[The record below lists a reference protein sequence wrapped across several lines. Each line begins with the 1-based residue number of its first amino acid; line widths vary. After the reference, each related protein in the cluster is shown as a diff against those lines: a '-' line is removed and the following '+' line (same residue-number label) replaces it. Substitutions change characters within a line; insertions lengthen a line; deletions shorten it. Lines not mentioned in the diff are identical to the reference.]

1 MSHPL
6 FILVFMW
13 SWRQRETITPAK
25 TVPSGGPECCRAG
38 ADGLV
43 HCHGTLVLHA
53 DGVLDC
59 DECVYGTD
67 PSLHEW
73 WVPCI
78 ELETPCGCVGDEH
91 PAGLAAEAA

>member
-1 MSHPL
+1 
-6 FILVFMW
+6 V
-13 SWRQRETITPAK
+13 
-25 TVPSGGPECCRAG
+25 CG
-38 ADGLV
+38 A
-43 HCHGTLVLHA
+43 
-53 DGVLDC
+53 
-59 DECVYGTD
+59 D